1 VTTREYWPQL
11 DGVRAVAIS
20 AVIAY
25 HLGYLPGGWVGVD
38 IFFVLSGYLI
48 TTILMS
54 HGGSWRRLSSF
65 WGGRARRLLP
75 AVLVL
80 LLALSVYAWAK
91 GPGLVPAQLRTPALA
106 TLFYSANWQEIHAGS
121 SYFAQF
127 TAPSPLQHMWSLAV
141 EEQYY
146 VVWPLLLGLLLLA
159 TRSRWVRH
167 QQRALVLS
175 VGILALLSAAW
186 MGVAANIYNPNRAY
200 LGTDSRAWELLLGG
214 AAALLWPPGTPV
226 SRRRTWSVLTALG
239 VAGVIAGAWWSGGP
253 PWWVWDGGLVGFA
266 VCAGLVIVGGIRAPD
281 SPFAR
286 LLALGPV
293 RWVGLI
299 SYSLYLWHW
308 PVIVLMTQDSTGL
321 SGAGLLMVRLAA
333 MVAAACASFYLIE
346 RPLRRADWR
355 RLRGRLH
362 VPAPSFALAG
372 LCVTAVLIV
381 GATVGPQRAPSAEV
395 SLPASA
401 TRPDPPAASPASPV
415 TPASA
420 ASAAPTATATSLL
433 DLPPASTA
441 NPYRV
446 WILGDSVM
454 NDASLGVQAALQATG
469 EMSVV
474 LNNAFPGWGLTTDPG
489 WPARAPHLIA
499 TYHPQIV
506 IGTWSWDDTEAADTP
521 SLYEQRLQA
530 ALRILL
536 TPGDGVQAVILL
548 QFPQQGPAT
557 EISNVSARNAA
568 WVHQT
573 TVQDDW
579 NAEAHQA
586 ATAFPGQALYLTTSQ
601 LFAPDGRFYTWFRT
615 PTGQWVRAR
624 KLDNTHF
631 CPYGAAEFGAFI
643 TQDLTPELHLSPM
656 KPGWEFGAWTHA
668 PRYNDPPGACPA
680 DQPPPGYQG
689 LAVPKTAS
697 SPST

>member
-11 DGVRAVAIS
+11 DGVRAAAIA

-54 HGGSWRRLSSF
+54 HDGSWGRLSSF
-65 WGGRARRLLP
+65 WGGRAKRLLP

-80 LLALSVYAWAK
+80 LLVLSVYAWVG

-106 TLFYSANWQEIHAGS
+106 NLFYGANWQEIHSGS

-127 TAPSPLQHMWSLAV
+127 TAPSPLEHMWSLAV

-146 VVWPLLLGLLLLA
+146 VVWPLLLGVLLLA
-159 TRSRWVRH
+159 TRTRWIRH
-167 QQRALVLS
+167 QRRALVLS
-175 VGILALLSAAW
+175 VVALALLSAAW
-186 MGVAANIYNPNRAY
+186 MGVAEHLYNPNRAY
-200 LGTDSRAWELLLGG
+200 LGTDTRAWELLLGG
-214 AAALLWPPGTPV
+214 AAALLWPPGSPV
-226 SRRRTWSVLTALG
+226 SRRRIWPVLTALG
-239 VAGVIAGAWWSGGP
+239 VAGVVAGAWWSGGP

-266 VCAGLVIVGGIRAPD
+266 LCAGLVIVGAVRAPN
-281 SPFAR
+281 SPVAR
-286 LLALGPV
+286 FLSLGPV

-321 SGAGLLMVRLAA
+321 SGAGLLLVRLVA
-333 MVAAACASFYLIE
+333 MVAVACASFYLIE

-355 RLRGRLH
+355 RLRSRLH
-362 VPAPSFALAG
+362 VPAPSFALAA
-372 LCVTAVLIV
+372 LCVTAVLII
-381 GATVGPQRAPSAEV
+381 GATVGPQRAPSATV
-395 SLPASA
+395 SLPAAA
-401 TRPDPPAASPASPV
+401 TRPDPSA
-415 TPASA
+415 ASA
-420 ASAAPTATATSLL
+420 ASAAPAASAGPAL

-469 EMSVV
+469 QMKVV
-474 LNNAFPGWGLTTDPG
+474 LNSAFPGWGLTTDPG
-489 WPARAPHLIA
+489 FLAQAPHLIA

-506 IGTWSWDDTEAADTP
+506 MGTWSWDDTEAADTP
-521 SLYEQRLQA
+521 SLYEQRLQSL
-530 ALRILL
+530 LRVLL
-536 TPGDGVQAVILL
+536 APGGGVQAVIFL
-548 QFPQQGPAT
+548 QFPQGGPAT
-557 EISNVSARNAA
+557 EVTNVAARNAA
-568 WVHQT
+568 YVKQT

-579 NAEAHQA
+579 DAEARQA
-586 ATAFPGQALYLTTSQ
+586 TAAFPGHALYLTTSQ
-601 LFAPDGRFYTWFRT
+601 LFAPNGRFYTWFKT

-631 CPYGAAEFGAFI
+631 CPYGAAEFGALI
-643 TQDLTPELHLSPM
+643 TEDLTPLLQLAPM
-656 KPGWEFGAWTHA
+656 RPGWEFGVWTHN
-668 PRYNDPPGACPA
+668 PRYNDPPGACPD

-689 LAVPKTAS
+689 VPVPKPTS